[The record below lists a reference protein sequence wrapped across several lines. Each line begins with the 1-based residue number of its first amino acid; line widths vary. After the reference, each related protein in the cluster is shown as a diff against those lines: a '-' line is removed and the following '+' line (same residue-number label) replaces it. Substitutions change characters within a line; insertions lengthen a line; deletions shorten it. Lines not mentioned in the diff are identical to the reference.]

1 MDNDG
6 KTLVESKYANTA
18 NVEQYENI
26 HTTYYGQILWLS
38 VT

>member
-18 NVEQYENI
+18 NVEQYVNQLQI
-26 HTTYYGQILWLS
+26 HS
-38 VT
+38 

>member
-18 NVEQYENI
+18 NVEQYEI
-26 HTTYYGQILWLS
+26 FILPTMGRS
-38 VT
+38 CG